1 MSVDLH
7 HTVSGPPEAPTV
19 LLGGSL
25 GTTAQMWEP
34 QVEALSTVFRVICF
48 DHRGHG
54 GSPVPAGPY
63 SMADLGGDV
72 LRLMDRL
79 GVRRTHYAGVS
90 LGGMVGQWLAAHA
103 PERIDRLAL
112 LATSPYMGPAQAWRE
127 RASLVR
133 EKDTGALAD
142 TVVGRWFTESFT
154 ETHPIE
160 VATLRDQIAGTDPEG
175 YAGCCEAISAWDV
188 REELSQIGAE
198 TLVIAGA
205 DDPATP
211 VEGNAALLAE
221 LIPRS
226 RLVVLEEAAHLL
238 SWQQAAK
245 VNALLTQH
253 FTATYTHESGMRVRR
268 AVLGDAHVDRA
279 QARTTAFTEPF
290 QDLITRYAWG
300 EIWTRPGL
308 DRRTRSC
315 MVLTALVA
323 HGHWDELSMHVRAAL
338 RNGLT
343 PDEIGEVFL
352 QAAIYCGVPAA
363 NKAFALA
370 QEVFDEEG

>member
-7 HTVSGPPEAPTV
+7 HTVSGPPQAPPV

-54 GSPVPAGPY
+54 GSSVPPGPY
-63 SMADLGGDV
+63 DMADLGGDV

-79 GVRRTHYAGVS
+79 GIGRAHYAGLS
-90 LGGMVGQWLAAHA
+90 LGGMVGQWLAVHA
-103 PERIDRLAL
+103 PERIDHLAL
-112 LATSPYMGPAQAWRE
+112 LATSPHMGPAQAWRD
-127 RASLVR
+127 RASLSR
-133 EKDTGALAD
+133 EKGTGALAD
-142 TVVGRWFTESFT
+142 TVVDRWFTKPFT
-154 ETHPIE
+154 ESHPDE
-160 VATLRDQIAGTDPEG
+160 VTSLRNQIAGTDPEG
-175 YAGCCEAISAWDV
+175 YAACCEAISTWDI
-188 REELSQIGAE
+188 REELSRIQANTLIIG
-198 TLVIAGA
+198 GA

-211 VEGNAALLAE
+211 VEGNAALMAE
-221 LIPRS
+221 LIPQS
-226 RLVVLEEAAHLL
+226 RLAVLDQAAHLL

-253 FTATYTHESGMRVRR
+253 FSSAHSHEAGMRVRR

-308 DRRTRSC
+308 GRRTRSC

-323 HGHWDELSMHVRAAL
+323 QGHWNEVPMHVRAAL
-338 RNGLT
+338 RNGLS

-352 QAAIYCGVPAA
+352 QSAVYCGVPAA

-370 QEVFDEEG
+370 QEVFDEE